1 MATKYQYMAALSEH
15 TAKEITSNPV
25 RWISFLNTASS
36 VYKYPFSDQLMIYAQ
51 RPDTPAC
58 ASMEIWN
65 NKMNRWVNRGAKG
78 IALIDDSGAKPQ
90 LKYVF
95 DIRDTHLGRWGK
107 TPYLWRL
114 QEEHIE
120 IIRDHLIEA
129 YNLDADIQTL
139 YEALREATRQNVLE
153 NLDTYFADFRTT
165 VEGSFLEELDELNQL
180 VQFRETLI
188 NSVQYMLL
196 YRCGLEPENTMDV
209 DDFSFITDFNT
220 LAVISQIGYATS
232 EIAKPMLMDIGREI
246 RAYDRESQRRNSAHL
261 DYNGVEDAAHTEADD
276 KGGQPHETDL
286 HPNGGLSDSEPDAQR
301 GDTEDSRQVRD
312 ASQALL
318 LSGKLN
324 QHLLEIDRT
333 ANSRMEQ
340 IVDQMLQ
347 TNPAPD
353 KAADQMGWV
362 QHMNALTQQAEE
374 IVLQEL
380 VCH

>member
-114 QEEHIE
+114 QEEHTE
-120 IIRDHLIEA
+120 VIRDHLIEA

-139 YEALREATRQNVLE
+139 HEALREATRQNVL
-153 NLDTYFADFRTT
+153 
-165 VEGSFLEELDELNQL
+165 
-180 VQFRETLI
+180 
-188 NSVQYMLL
+188 
-196 YRCGLEPENTMDV
+196 
-209 DDFSFITDFNT
+209 
-220 LAVISQIGYATS
+220 
-232 EIAKPMLMDIGREI
+232 
-246 RAYDRESQRRNSAHL
+246 
-261 DYNGVEDAAHTEADD
+261 
-276 KGGQPHETDL
+276 
-286 HPNGGLSDSEPDAQR
+286 
-301 GDTEDSRQVRD
+301 
-312 ASQALL
+312 
-318 LSGKLN
+318 
-324 QHLLEIDRT
+324 
-333 ANSRMEQ
+333 
-340 IVDQMLQ
+340 
-347 TNPAPD
+347 
-353 KAADQMGWV
+353 
-362 QHMNALTQQAEE
+362 
-374 IVLQEL
+374 
-380 VCH
+380 

>member
-15 TAKEITSNPV
+15 TAKEITSNPI

-196 YRCGLEPENTMDV
+196 YRCGLEPENTMDM

-261 DYNGVEDAAHTEADD
+261 DYNGMEDAAHAEADD
-276 KGGQPHETDL
+276 KGGQLPSLKKSPCHQNASGQLSNSRLMMWWT
-286 HPNGGLSDSEPDAQR
+286 GLKWP
-301 GDTEDSRQVRD
+301 
-312 ASQALL
+312 
-318 LSGKLN
+318 SGMA
-324 QHLLEIDRT
+324 
-333 ANSRMEQ
+333 ANSLPSSRWRPC
-340 IVDQMLQ
+340 VSAWKRD
-347 TNPAPD
+347 
-353 KAADQMGWV
+353 WRS
-362 QHMNALTQQAEE
+362 
-374 IVLQEL
+374 
-380 VCH
+380 